1 MLEINHIS
9 VKWII
14 VRTTKCR
21 CEFVKAAGEQDQ
33 EGVEVIEALQSDLQ
47 RNELIRANCELT
59 VFLNDLP
66 GLYALRPSHNI

>member
-14 VRTTKCR
+14 VKTTKCR

-33 EGVEVIEALQSDLQ
+33 EGVEVIEALQ
-47 RNELIRANCELT
+47 E
-59 VFLNDLP
+59 
-66 GLYALRPSHNI
+66 